1 MRTLNKIGGGDVVE
15 VVCVGGS
22 LEGFI
27 HRLEA
32 LGFRT
37 GVTVMVLL
45 NQWPFPLHIRI
56 GMTEMALRR
65 RDAARISVR

>member
-1 MRTLNKIGGGDVVE
+1 MVE

-56 GMTEMALRR
+56 GITEMALRR